1 MKKVLL
7 MALAVL
13 PVLFACNKN
22 NTSSLDTSTLEPP
35 KNAKD
40 AQKVV
45 VKEEIKITTSDKKEL
60 ALKEINFMRS
70 GRYVAVAEILLKASN
85 EIVLTG
91 TYTVSNGNYT
101 VSGDINATI
110 STTSDTITY
119 TDTASGEEQTSPA
132 TVTPS
137 NVQEGSVQ
145 DKAYRTWKLQ
155 GDSNAII
162 LEFQSLGGKAKYAN
176 ISNLIND
183 LVNHDIKIEEQQKQK
198 LLGYDIKDISLDN
211 NEISINF
218 SKANPFKGSFILNDN
233 LSFTYDLSAF
243 MSGDVFQAKANG
255 SIAFEGNKAVITMN
269 VNSNI
274 EKLGNGTATIT
285 LVAVE

>member
-1 MKKVLL
+1 MKKALF

-13 PVLFACNKN
+13 PVLFACSKN
-22 NTSSLDTSTLEPP
+22 NSSTDTSTLEPP
-35 KNAKD
+35 KNAKE
-40 AQKVV
+40 AKKVV

-60 ALKEINFMRS
+60 SLKEINFMRS

-101 VSGDINATI
+101 VTGDINATI
-110 STTSDTITY
+110 STTSDSITY

-137 NVQEGSVQ
+137 NVQEGSAQ

-176 ISNLIND
+176 ISNLVND
-183 LVNHDIKIEEQQKQK
+183 LVNHEITIDQQKKEK
-198 LLGYDIKDISLDN
+198 LLGYDIVDISLDN
-211 NEISINF
+211 NEIVINF
-218 SKANPFKGSFILNDN
+218 SKANPFKGSFILSDN
-233 LSFTYDLSAF
+233 LTFTYDLSAF
-243 MSGDVFQAKANG
+243 MTGDVFQAKANG

-269 VNSNI
+269 VESSI

-285 LVAVE
+285 LVAVN

>member
-1 MKKVLL
+1 MKKALF

-13 PVLFACNKN
+13 PVLFACSKN
-22 NTSSLDTSTLEPP
+22 NSSTDTSTLEPP
-35 KNAKD
+35 KNAKE
-40 AQKVV
+40 AKKVV

-60 ALKEINFMRS
+60 SLKEINFMRS

-101 VSGDINATI
+101 VTGDINATI
-110 STTSDTITY
+110 STTSDSITY

-137 NVQEGSVQ
+137 NVPEGSAQ

-155 GDSNAII
+155 GDSNAIV
-162 LEFQSLGGKAKYAN
+162 LEFVSLGGKAKYAN
-176 ISNLIND
+176 ISNLVND
-183 LVNHDIKIEEQQKQK
+183 LVNHEITIDQQKKEK
-198 LLGYDIKDISLDN
+198 LLGYDIVDISLDN
-211 NEISINF
+211 NEIVINF
-218 SKANPFKGSFILNDN
+218 SKADPFKGSFILSDN
-233 LSFTYDLSAF
+233 LTFTYDLSAF
-243 MSGDVFQAKANG
+243 MTGDVFQAKANG

-285 LVAVE
+285 LVAVN

>member
-1 MKKVLL
+1 MKKALF

-13 PVLFACNKN
+13 PVLFACSKN
-22 NTSSLDTSTLEPP
+22 NSSTDTSTLEPP
-35 KNAKD
+35 KNAKE
-40 AQKVV
+40 AKKVV

-60 ALKEINFMRS
+60 SLKEINFMRS

-101 VSGDINATI
+101 VTGDINATI
-110 STTSDTITY
+110 STTSDSITY
-119 TDTASGEEQTSPA
+119 TDTASGEEQSSPA

-137 NVQEGSVQ
+137 NVQEGSAQ

-176 ISNLIND
+176 ISNLVND
-183 LVNHDIKIEEQQKQK
+183 LVNHEITIDQQKKEK
-198 LLGYDIKDISLDN
+198 LLGYDIVDISLDN
-211 NEISINF
+211 NEIVINF
-218 SKANPFKGSFILNDN
+218 SKANPFKGSFILSDN
-233 LSFTYDLSAF
+233 LTFTYDLSAF
-243 MSGDVFQAKANG
+243 MTGDVFQAKANG

-269 VNSNI
+269 VESSI

-285 LVAVE
+285 LVAVN

>member
-1 MKKVLL
+1 

-13 PVLFACNKN
+13 PVLFACSKN
-22 NTSSLDTSTLEPP
+22 NTSTDTSTLEPP

-119 TDTASGEEQTSPA
+119 TDTASGEEQTSTA

-137 NVQEGSVQ
+137 NVQEGSAQ

-243 MSGDVFQAKANG
+243 MSGDVFQAKASG
-255 SIAFEGNKAVITMN
+255 TIAFESNKAVITMN

>member
-1 MKKVLL
+1 MKKALF

-13 PVLFACNKN
+13 PVLFACSKN
-22 NTSSLDTSTLEPP
+22 NSSTDTSTLEPP

-119 TDTASGEEQTSPA
+119 TDTASGEEQTSTA

-243 MSGDVFQAKANG
+243 MSGDVFQAKASG
-255 SIAFEGNKAVITMN
+255 TIAFESNKAVITMN

>member
-1 MKKVLL
+1 MKKALF

-13 PVLFACNKN
+13 PVLFACSKN
-22 NTSSLDTSTLEPP
+22 NSSTDTSTLEPP
-35 KNAKD
+35 KNAKE
-40 AQKVV
+40 AKKVV
-45 VKEEIKITTSDKKEL
+45 VKEEIMITTSDKKEL
-60 ALKEINFMRS
+60 SLKEINFMRS

-110 STTSDTITY
+110 STTSDSITY

-137 NVQEGSVQ
+137 NVQEGSAQ

-176 ISNLIND
+176 ISNLVND
-183 LVNHDIKIEEQQKQK
+183 LVNHEITIDQQKKEK
-198 LLGYDIKDISLDN
+198 LLGYDIVDISLDN
-211 NEISINF
+211 NEIVINF
-218 SKANPFKGSFILNDN
+218 SKANPFKGSFILSDN
-233 LSFTYDLSAF
+233 LTFTYDLSAF
-243 MSGDVFQAKANG
+243 MTGDVFQAKANG

-285 LVAVE
+285 LVAVN

>member
-1 MKKVLL
+1 
-7 MALAVL
+7 
-13 PVLFACNKN
+13 
-22 NTSSLDTSTLEPP
+22 
-35 KNAKD
+35 
-40 AQKVV
+40 
-45 VKEEIKITTSDKKEL
+45 
-60 ALKEINFMRS
+60 MRS

-101 VSGDINATI
+101 VTGDINATI
-110 STTSDTITY
+110 STTSDSITY

-137 NVQEGSVQ
+137 NVQEGSAQ

-176 ISNLIND
+176 ISNLVND
-183 LVNHDIKIEEQQKQK
+183 LVNHEITIDQQKKEK
-198 LLGYDIKDISLDN
+198 LLGYDIVDISLDN
-211 NEISINF
+211 NEIVINF
-218 SKANPFKGSFILNDN
+218 SKANPFKGSFILSDN
-233 LSFTYDLSAF
+233 LTFTYDLSAF
-243 MSGDVFQAKANG
+243 MTGDVFQAKANG

-269 VNSNI
+269 VESSI

-285 LVAVE
+285 LVAVN

>member
-1 MKKVLL
+1 

-13 PVLFACNKN
+13 PVLFACSKN
-22 NTSSLDTSTLEPP
+22 NSLSETSTLEPP

-40 AQKVV
+40 AKKVEV
-45 VKEEIKITTSDKKEL
+45 SKTEIIKITTSDKREL
-60 ALKEINFMRS
+60 SLKEINFMRS
-70 GRYVAVAEILLKASN
+70 GRYVAVAEVILSKASGD
-85 EIVLTG
+85 IVLTG
-91 TYTVSNGNYT
+91 TYTVSNGSYT
-101 VSGDINATI
+101 VTGDINATI
-110 STTSDTITY
+110 STTSDSISY
-119 TDTASGEEQTSPA
+119 TDTASGETQTSSA

-243 MSGDVFQAKANG
+243 MSGDVFQAKASG
-255 SIAFEGNKAVITMN
+255 TIAFESNKAVITMN

>member
-1 MKKVLL
+1 MKKALF

-13 PVLFACNKN
+13 PVLFACSKN
-22 NTSSLDTSTLEPP
+22 NSSTDTSTLEPP
-35 KNAKD
+35 KNAKE
-40 AQKVV
+40 AKKVV

-60 ALKEINFMRS
+60 SLKEINFMRS

-101 VSGDINATI
+101 VTGDINATI

-137 NVQEGSVQ
+137 NVQEGSAQ

-155 GDSNAII
+155 GDSNAIV
-162 LEFQSLGGKAKYAN
+162 LEFVSLGGKAKYAN
-176 ISNLIND
+176 ISNLVND
-183 LVNHDIKIEEQQKQK
+183 LVNHEITIDQQKKEK
-198 LLGYDIKDISLDN
+198 LLGYDIVDISLDN
-211 NEISINF
+211 NEIVINF
-218 SKANPFKGSFILNDN
+218 SKADPFKGSFILSDN
-233 LSFTYDLSAF
+233 LTFTYDLSAF
-243 MSGDVFQAKANG
+243 MTGDVFQAKANG

-285 LVAVE
+285 LVAVN

>member
-1 MKKVLL
+1 MKKALF

-13 PVLFACNKN
+13 PVLFACSKN
-22 NTSSLDTSTLEPP
+22 NSSTDTSTLEPP
-35 KNAKD
+35 KNAKE
-40 AQKVV
+40 AKKVV

-60 ALKEINFMRS
+60 SLKEINFMRS

-101 VSGDINATI
+101 VTGDINATI
-110 STTSDTITY
+110 STTSDSITY

-137 NVQEGSVQ
+137 NVQEGSAQ

-155 GDSNAII
+155 GDSNAIV
-162 LEFQSLGGKAKYAN
+162 LEFVSLGGKAKYAN
-176 ISNLIND
+176 ISNLVND
-183 LVNHDIKIEEQQKQK
+183 LVNHEITIDQQKKEK
-198 LLGYDIKDISLDN
+198 LLGYDIVDISLDN
-211 NEISINF
+211 NEIVINF
-218 SKANPFKGSFILNDN
+218 SKADPFKGSFILSDN
-233 LSFTYDLSAF
+233 LTFTYDLSAF
-243 MSGDVFQAKANG
+243 MTGDVFQAKANG

-285 LVAVE
+285 LVAVN

>member
-1 MKKVLL
+1 MKKALF

-13 PVLFACNKN
+13 PVLFACSKN
-22 NTSSLDTSTLEPP
+22 NSSTDTSTLEPP

-119 TDTASGEEQTSPA
+119 TDTASGEEQTSTA

-137 NVQEGSVQ
+137 NVQEGSAQ

-243 MSGDVFQAKANG
+243 MSGDVFQAKASG
-255 SIAFEGNKAVITMN
+255 TIAFESNKAVITMN

>member
-1 MKKVLL
+1 MKKALF

-13 PVLFACNKN
+13 PVLFACSKN
-22 NTSSLDTSTLEPP
+22 NPSSLDTSTLEPP

-110 STTSDTITY
+110 STTSDSITY

-137 NVQEGSVQ
+137 NVQEGSAQ

-155 GDSNAII
+155 GDSNAIV
-162 LEFQSLGGKAKYAN
+162 LEFVSLGGKAKYAN
-176 ISNLIND
+176 ISNLVND
-183 LVNHDIKIEEQQKQK
+183 LVNHEITIDQQKKEK
-198 LLGYDIKDISLDN
+198 LLGYDIVDISLDN
-211 NEISINF
+211 NEIVINF
-218 SKANPFKGSFILNDN
+218 SKADPFKGSFILSDN
-233 LSFTYDLSAF
+233 LTFTYDLSAF
-243 MSGDVFQAKANG
+243 MTGDVFQAKANG

-285 LVAVE
+285 LVAVN

>member
-1 MKKVLL
+1 MKKALF

-13 PVLFACNKN
+13 PVLFACSKN
-22 NTSSLDTSTLEPP
+22 NSSTDTSTLEPP
-35 KNAKD
+35 KNAKE
-40 AQKVV
+40 AKKVV

-60 ALKEINFMRS
+60 SLKEINFMRS

-101 VSGDINATI
+101 VTGDINATI
-110 STTSDTITY
+110 STTSDSITY
-119 TDTASGEEQTSPA
+119 TDTASGEEQTSTA

-137 NVQEGSVQ
+137 NVQEGSAQ

-176 ISNLIND
+176 ISNLVND
-183 LVNHDIKIEEQQKQK
+183 LVNHEITIDQQKKEK
-198 LLGYDIKDISLDN
+198 LLGYDIVDISLDN
-211 NEISINF
+211 NEIVINF
-218 SKANPFKGSFILNDN
+218 SKANPFKGSFILSDN
-233 LSFTYDLSAF
+233 LTFTYDLSAF
-243 MSGDVFQAKANG
+243 MTGDVFQAKANG

-269 VNSNI
+269 VESSI

-285 LVAVE
+285 LVAVN

>member
-1 MKKVLL
+1 MKKALF

-22 NTSSLDTSTLEPP
+22 NSSTDTSTLEPP
-35 KNAKD
+35 KNAKE
-40 AQKVV
+40 AKKVV

-60 ALKEINFMRS
+60 SLKEINFMRS

-101 VSGDINATI
+101 VTGDINATI

-137 NVQEGSVQ
+137 NVQEGSAQ

-176 ISNLIND
+176 ISNLVND
-183 LVNHDIKIEEQQKQK
+183 LVNHEITIDQQKKEK
-198 LLGYDIKDISLDN
+198 LLGYDIVDISLDN
-211 NEISINF
+211 NEIVINF
-218 SKANPFKGSFILNDN
+218 SKANPFKGSFILSDN
-233 LSFTYDLSAF
+233 LTFSYDLSAF
-243 MSGDVFQAKANG
+243 MTGDVFQAKANG

-285 LVAVE
+285 LVAVK

>member
-22 NTSSLDTSTLEPP
+22 NPSSLDTSTLEPP